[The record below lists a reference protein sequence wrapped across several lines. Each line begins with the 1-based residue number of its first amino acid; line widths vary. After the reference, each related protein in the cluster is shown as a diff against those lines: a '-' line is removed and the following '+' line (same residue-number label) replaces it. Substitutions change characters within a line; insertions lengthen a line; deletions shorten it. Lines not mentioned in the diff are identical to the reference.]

1 MSLGEKLRN
10 IRKKFGMSQ
19 ENLANIINV
28 SRQAI
33 TKWESDLGLP
43 DPENL
48 KALSH
53 VFGLTIDFLL
63 DNSSNMPLLKMRLE
77 LDKNKYK
84 NGLNY
89 YEEVLY
95 EYYKAPWKI
104 YILTR
109 EKKMNKIE
117 KTIDFFI
124 DSMPISLLDLVS
136 DFSPYYLVKKDNLKL
151 LVNIKNNI
159 LEVYELNSLIN
170 EEKFSFDKNIF
181 TKRQELI
188 LDTKNK

>member
-124 DSMPISLLDLVS
+124 DSMPISLSDLVS